1 MKIITELCQ
10 NHNGDINIVKDMVE
24 QSKLGGAD
32 ICKIQSIK
40 ADSLTN
46 RSEYETFR
54 TYQSEYDR
62 FKELELSYRY
72 EVLII

>member
-54 TYQSEYDR
+54 TTLFPYTTLFRLGRASCRER
-62 FKELELSYRY
+62 
-72 EVLII
+72 V